1 MLNFAQWFTTEI
13 KIEGVEHI
21 SWSEIEF
28 SDQKIAE
35 GGQGTIYSATYKNS
49 NVVLKKFEF
58 NKLQTEAKTLCKEE
72 YDFLMF

>member
-35 GGQGTIYSATYKNS
+35 GGQGTIYSAMYKNS
-49 NVVLKKFEF
+49 NV
-58 NKLQTEAKTLCKEE
+58 TMKTL
-72 YDFLMF
+72 